1 MSSAR
6 QAVVQGDPRLYS
18 SPEET
23 LRRTLAMV
31 VATKHHSMDAE
42 SAATLRNFFNKAEK
56 NYRSISWPLSLR
68 KFFR

>member
-6 QAVVQGDPRLYS
+6 QAVMRSNERLCS

-31 VATKHHSMDAE
+31 LATKHHSMDAE
-42 SAATLRNFFNKAEK
+42 SASRLRVFFKKAEE
-56 NYRSISWPLSLR
+56 NYRSISWPLSLK

>member
-6 QAVVQGDPRLYS
+6 QAVTQGNAPLCS

-23 LRRTLAMV
+23 LRRTLVMAL
-31 VATKHHSMDAE
+31 ATKHHSMEAE
-42 SAATLRNFFNKAEK
+42 SAAKLRAFFKKAEE